1 MRVRQLDTSQ
11 RRDLRTFIGFP
22 FELYRDCP
30 QWVPP
35 LLPGMRFALDRER
48 YPFYRHSDAGF
59 FVVESEGQV
68 LGRITAIENR
78 RYNEFHGV
86 RAAFFY
92 YFEVVDDVQAAQIL
106 FDTAFDWARQRNLDV
121 MYGPKGLLRADGHG
135 ALVEGFEHRPAL
147 NVPYNHPYYDALISG
162 AGFEK
167 ELDYLSGYLS
177 AGYEV
182 PQRVH
187 DIAERVKARR
197 GYQIRTF
204 ANKGELRQL
213 VPLIQEIYERAFV
226 QVWGY
231 YPVDIAEIE
240 VLVERILPIA
250 DPRLIKIVMAG
261 QDPIGFIFAYPDISA
276 AIQRTRGR
284 LWPFGWIQLKLETR
298 RTSWVNFNGVG
309 VIPEYQGLG
318 ANAVL
323 YSELAKTFEAYGS
336 QFEHGDYVQ
345 VAEINLQSL
354 GDATLLGF
362 PMYKRHRV
370 YRRQL

>member
-1 MRVRQLDTSQ
+1 MRVRTLDTS
-11 RRDLRTFIGFP
+11 RTRDVRAFIRFP
-22 FELYRDCP
+22 FELYRGCP

-35 LLPGMRFALDRER
+35 LLPGMRFALNRER
-48 YPFYRHSDAGF
+48 YPFYRHSDADF
-59 FVVESEGQV
+59 ILVESESQV
-68 LGRITAIENR
+68 LGRITAIENLP
-78 RYNEFHGV
+78 YNEFHGSK
-86 RAAFFY
+86 AAFFY
-92 YFEVVDDVQAAQIL
+92 YLEVVNDVQVARLL
-106 FDTAFDWARQRNLDV
+106 FDAAFDWARQRGLEV

-147 NVPYNHPYYDALISG
+147 NVPYNHAYYDALIVD

-177 AGYEV
+177 ADYRFPE
-182 PQRVH
+182 RVR

-197 GYQIRTF
+197 GYRIHTF
-204 ANKGELRQL
+204 ASKRELRQL
-213 VPLIQEIYERAFV
+213 IPMIYDIYERAFV

-231 YPVDIAEIE
+231 YPVDMAEIQ

-250 DPRLIKIVMAG
+250 DPRLIKVVMVG
-261 QDPIGFIFAYPDISA
+261 EEPIGFIFAYPDISA
-276 AIQRTRGR
+276 AIQRTQGR
-284 LWPFGWIQLKLETR
+284 VWPFGWIQLKLETR
-298 RTSWVNFNGVG
+298 RTKWVNFNGVG
-309 VIPEYQGLG
+309 VIPKYQGLG

-323 YSELAKTFEAYGS
+323 YSELAKTFEASGL

-354 GDATLLGF
+354 GDATFLGF